1 MEHKTAETFMSRERR
16 YQWII
21 NTLLVIMGFLGGV
34 LFEAERI
41 AAQVVTNTVEIR
53 MIRDTLNDIQDKLDT
68 LLQER
73 AREPLPAD
81 FLALDPPWNG

>member
-1 MEHKTAETFMSRERR
+1 MEHKAVETFISRERR

-21 NTLLVIMGFLGGV
+21 NTLLVVMGFLGGV

-41 AAQVVTNTVEIR
+41 SSQVVIHTVEIR
-53 MIRDTLNDIQDKLDT
+53 MIRDILDNIQDKLDT

-81 FLALDPPWNG
+81 FLAEHTTRNG

>member
-1 MEHKTAETFMSRERR
+1 MVAA
-16 YQWII
+16 
-21 NTLLVIMGFLGGV
+21 LLVIMGFLGGV

-53 MIRDTLNDIQDKLDT
+53 MIRDTLDDIQDKLDT

-81 FLALDPPWNG
+81 FLALNPPRNG